1 MLQHKLL
8 AFAIHYGYMG
18 IFGVLVLG
26 IIGLPIPDEVL
37 MTFAGYLIWKGQL
50 HYLPTVLTSILGS
63 FLGMSTYI
71 FRFVKL
77 ILRILYPKAK
87 EAQRW
92 VPSIP

>member
-37 MTFAGYLIWKGQL
+37 MTFVGYLIWKGQL

-63 FLGMSTYI
+63 FLGMSISYLIGRTSK
-71 FRFVKL
+71 FVQGEQNFC
-77 ILRILYPKAK
+77 ILYH
-87 EAQRW
+87 
-92 VPSIP
+92 VF